1 MSVGQELLDVP
12 LAQMV
17 SDLAVGVA
25 DAQETLDANSLKTTL
40 ALADET
46 IEFVP
51 KIVGLI
57 DEEAGTSTVTV
68 VKAKDIPLIAFIKP
82 AWYQFSEVTIE
93 VGMDIKTK
101 FSTSLKVG
109 VSAKAKVG
117 FGPFSAS
124 VKVDVEHNRKFG
136 KEVHGTSKM
145 VVKMTPV
152 PPPPSLLPDVD
163 IRFKE
168 NTP

>member
-12 LAQMV
+12 LADMV
-17 SDLAVGVA
+17 SQLAIGIA

-40 ALADET
+40 ALAEET

-57 DEEAGTSTVTV
+57 DEDAGTTNVQV
-68 VKAKDIPLIAFIKP
+68 VKAKDIPLIAFIRP
-82 AWYQFSEVTIE
+82 TWYQFSEVTIE

-109 VSAKAKVG
+109 VSARAKVG

-124 VKVDVEHNRKFG
+124 IKVDVEHNRKFG
-136 KEVHGTSKM
+136 KEVHGTSRM
-145 VVKMTPV
+145 VVKMAPV
-152 PPPPSLLPDVD
+152 PPPPSLLPEVD

-168 NTP
+168 S